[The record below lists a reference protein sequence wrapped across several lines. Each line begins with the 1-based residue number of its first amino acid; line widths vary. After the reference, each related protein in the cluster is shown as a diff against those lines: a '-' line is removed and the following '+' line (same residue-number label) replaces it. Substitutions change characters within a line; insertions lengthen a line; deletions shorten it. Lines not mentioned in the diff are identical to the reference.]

1 MTTTKKDSIKFE
13 KQLER
18 LREGATVKKLNLFQ
32 KLEQEVR
39 TLRTENTEL
48 KVLYKGNQAI
58 MKDLT
63 KDLFELGD
71 KKKELEEALANALAD
86 DSGLQEADRL
96 MMNKLERIQE
106 LEGIN
111 ESHQKINGDL
121 RREIT
126 ALEQEKL
133 ELHVD
138 NKKLAKQ
145 VDDVLDRLRKSG
157 M

>member
-1 MTTTKKDSIKFE
+1 MTTTKKDSIEFE

-18 LREGATVKKLNLFQ
+18 LREGARVKKLNPFQ
-32 KLEQEVR
+32 KLEQELR

-48 KVLYKGNQAI
+48 KVINKGNQAI
-58 MKDLT
+58 VRDMT
-63 KDLFELGD
+63 KDNFELKD
-71 KKKELEEALANALAD
+71 KLDGAEEALANALAD
-86 DSGLQEADRL
+86 DSGLQEADKL

-106 LEGIN
+106 LEMIN

-145 VDDVLDRLRKSG
+145 VDDVLDRLRKDG
-157 M
+157 I